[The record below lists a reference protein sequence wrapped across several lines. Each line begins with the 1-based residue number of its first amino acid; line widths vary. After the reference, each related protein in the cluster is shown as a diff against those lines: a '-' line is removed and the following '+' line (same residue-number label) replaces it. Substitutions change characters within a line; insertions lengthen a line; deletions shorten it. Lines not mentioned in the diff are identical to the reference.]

1 MKNIINKLF
10 VVLALPV
17 MLFFTACQEN
27 YLKYDTSHSGVYFT
41 KDTLKY
47 SFSVTP
53 LEITSYEF
61 KVPFMIMGVPSKNVR
76 EVSFVVNPD
85 STTAVEGVHYTI
97 AKAFIQPDSISGYI
111 PVTILRDNLE
121 GDYENGYVKY
131 RLCMQLVENENFTPT
146 LSPESH
152 VRILEFDN
160 AIDTPEWLR
169 HPNAGGGKIWV
180 PGNPHSHLGSWH
192 PYTYMKLVE
201 QFKTLKDVPNMEETY
216 WKMVEYYGGEN
227 LEKVPYAQFHP
238 YLPIMQKYVF
248 APLYEYFSNEA
259 NREEILALY
268 PDYPFDFPNPYASSN
283 E

>member
-10 VVLALPV
+10 VALALSV

-61 KVPFMIMGVPSKNVR
+61 KVPFMIMGVPSSKAR
-76 EVSFVVNPD
+76 EVAFVVNPEL
-85 STTAVEGVHYTI
+85 TTAEENVHYCI
-97 AKAFIQPDSISGYI
+97 GKAVVQPDSISGYI

-131 RLCMQLVENENFTPT
+131 RLCMQLVENDDFTPT
-146 LSPESH
+146 LSPESQM
-152 VRILEFDN
+152 RILEFDN
-160 AIDTPEWLR
+160 AIDTPEWL
-169 HPNAGGGKIWV
+169 NYKGDKIWV
-180 PGNPHSHLGSWH
+180 PGNPHPHLGSWH
-192 PYTYMKLVE
+192 PYTYIKLVE

-227 LEKVPYAQFHP
+227 LEKVPYAQFYP

-268 PDYPFDFPNPYASSN
+268 PDYPFDFPNPYAPSKD

>member
-10 VVLALPV
+10 VALALSV

-61 KVPFMIMGVPSKNVR
+61 KVPFMIMGVPSSKAR
-76 EVSFVVNPD
+76 EVAFVVNPEL
-85 STTAVEGVHYTI
+85 TTAEENVHYSI
-97 AKAFIQPDSISGYI
+97 GKAVVQPDSINGYI

-121 GDYENGYVKY
+121 GDYENGYVRY
-131 RLCMQLVENENFTPT
+131 RLCMQLVENGEFTPT

-152 VRILEFDN
+152 VRVLEFDN
-160 AIDTPEWLR
+160 AIDTPEWL
-169 HPNAGGGKIWV
+169 NYKGDKLWV
-180 PGNPHSHLGSWH
+180 PGNPHTHLGSWH
-192 PYTYMKLVE
+192 PYTYMKVVE
-201 QFKTLKDVPNMEETY
+201 LFKTIKDEPNMEETY

-227 LEKVPYAQFHP
+227 LEKVPFAQFYP

-248 APLYEYFSNEA
+248 APLYKYFNDPVHIAEINEM
-259 NREEILALY
+259 Y
-268 PDYPFDFPNPYASSN
+268 DDYPFDFPNPYAPSKD